1 MGQNILFKTLSL
13 PTSSQTLNYN
23 IWENFNI
30 NLFWKCFWLF
40 FFIFKDIIRIET
52 DTSIP

>member
-1 MGQNILFKTLSL
+1 MGQNILFKNLS
-13 PTSSQTLNYN
+13 PSHCFPDPWNYN

-30 NLFWKCFWLF
+30 NVFWKCFWL